1 METLEVEVKIS
12 GNGIRNSIQKEFF
25 SLRNYDSIPALDE
38 AIASPSVG
46 PFDTVDEMFEY
57 IYSTWGDD
65 NQMKHKVEF
74 KNNFKKGLGRYLSS
88 GKDDTKIRYVIN
100 KLASGQKLEPKYNDH
115 KLKGKYKEYRECH
128 IEYDWLLMYKI
139 ENDKLI
145 LTLMDMGSHSD
156 LFGK

>member
-65 NQMKHKVEF
+65 N
-74 KNNFKKGLGRYLSS
+74 
-88 GKDDTKIRYVIN
+88 
-100 KLASGQKLEPKYNDH
+100 
-115 KLKGKYKEYRECH
+115 
-128 IEYDWLLMYKI
+128 
-139 ENDKLI
+139 
-145 LTLMDMGSHSD
+145 
-156 LFGK
+156 